1 MVIQQ
6 KHIII
11 FQYPQDYEA
20 EYEFCK
26 TKGDEWVHKGKD
38 TRCSVYEHE
47 ISYNVG
53 ASCRV
58 QTEREG
64 E

>member
-47 ISYNVG
+47 MLYI
-53 ASCRV
+53 AE
-58 QTEREG
+58 QTEPQTDCPWK
-64 E
+64 